1 MIQRLSEL
9 KQTALR
15 ELEAVNDLPNLESWR
30 VRYLGRK
37 SELTNMLRGLAELP
51 IEERKS
57 AGALANRI
65 KDELEAVLEQKTEVL
80 KAESQ
85 KQTLHADESLA
96 ARGDI
101 TLPGRPDAD
110 RTAASH
116 HRNIQ
121 RNLRYLCFSGFSDG
135 GKQRCGT

>member
-30 VRYLGRK
+30 VRFLGRK

-65 KDELEAVLEQKTEVL
+65 KTELEVVLEQKTGTL

-85 KQTLHADESLA
+85 KQTLHADEALA

-101 TLPGRPDAD
+101 T
-110 RTAASH
+110 
-116 HRNIQ
+116 
-121 RNLRYLCFSGFSDG
+121 
-135 GKQRCGT
+135 